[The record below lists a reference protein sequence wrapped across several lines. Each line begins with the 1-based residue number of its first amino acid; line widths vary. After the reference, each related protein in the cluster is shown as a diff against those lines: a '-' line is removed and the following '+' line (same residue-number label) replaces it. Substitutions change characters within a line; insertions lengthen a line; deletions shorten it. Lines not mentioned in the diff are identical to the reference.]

1 MTERRKLL
9 VVTSIDSAEE
19 SRTLRLNCQDDF
31 AGTWSVFEGVTPPIS
46 GLADFVQGIA
56 AAHG

>member
-9 VVTSIDSAEE
+9 VVTSIDSAERN
-19 SRTLRLNCQDDF
+19 RTPGLICQDDF

-46 GLADFVQGIA
+46 GLADFVESMTA
-56 AAHG
+56 AFG